1 MSCDR
6 GPSDTGGGG
15 GGMEV
20 VGGGCGG
27 GGGCV
32 GKGDTEAGSII
43 IEAIGDGGSSVFSMM
58 SDYGDAAAG

>member
-1 MSCDR
+1 
-6 GPSDTGGGG
+6 
-15 GGMEV
+15 MEV